1 MINNLS
7 NKAESLLQSFSA
19 FLLLQPFNSVLQV
32 VVTLTMNLFL
42 LVVRNYNFATAMKPN
57 VNISVF
63 WQLRQPPLDHLGDH
77 ESFSPKGSQVENC

>member
-42 LVVRNYNFATAMKPN
+42 LVVRNYNFATAMN
-57 VNISVF
+57 SNINSF
-63 WQLRQPPLDHLGDH
+63 GDRFANEIETQIQRICQDTLICLHLI
-77 ESFSPKGSQVENC
+77 V